1 MSEFIIK
8 RPKLL
13 ARRLN
18 MSVSTIYGINRK
30 IKRQLKEENKLPFKI
45 KELKVKEKTELLEN
59 FKDFLSSNCHSF
71 YTTTN
76 VRDHIGKQIQFSGN
90 PSLSTIRAWMKG
102 ELGMSF

>member
-30 IKRQLKEENKLPFKI
+30 LKRQLKEESKLPFKI
-45 KELKVKEKTELLEN
+45 KELKVKEKTEVLEIM
-59 FKDFLSSNCHSF
+59 KDF
-71 YTTTN
+71 
-76 VRDHIGKQIQFSGN
+76 
-90 PSLSTIRAWMKG
+90 
-102 ELGMSF
+102 